1 MKRQTGIWIDTNHAY
16 IIELQENQ
24 YQITTIDSEIASRER
39 IPGEGKKYTR
49 VGSVYIDPEKKE
61 ERRFDNQLSDYLEK
75 VKDVIGDTEEV
86 VIFGP
91 AQTKKKLAKMMQEDK
106 KSTAKLLGSIPAD
119 AMTKN
124 QMVAWVKD
132 FYSHN

>member
-75 VKDVIGDTEEV
+75 VKDVIRNTEEV

-124 QMVAWVKD
+124 QMVAWVID
-132 FYSHN
+132 FYSNN